1 MCDAQ
6 EGSCHKLGYAPP
18 KTPFEKGYSLLYVVG
33 SCIIMSALCF
43 ISDTAKITRG
53 IKSFGGSFAI
63 EWSWSSILH
72 ADAMGLIPLGNQA
85 TISFH

>member
-18 KTPFEKGYSLLYVVG
+18 KTPLRCRELHDNVSPVLFH
-33 SCIIMSALCF
+33 
-43 ISDTAKITRG
+43 ISDTAKVTRG
-53 IKSFGGSFAI
+53 IKSFGGSCAI